1 MKKEEQEKICP
12 YGKESHNYDRYFT
25 KNPAIIKKIEKA
37 KLFRRFAIYT
47 AISSGIFIFLTFVF
61 ALNNIVIP
69 AFVFFVLSVMVIFVS
84 LYLSSKSEKIHYDAI
99 EDFELSLEY
108 KRQKGT
114 LREKEFKTKDE
125 ELTAKATQMVELFA
139 TLSDKRTN
147 KKSKINKVK
156 KYIDKED

>member
-1 MKKEEQEKICP
+1 MKKEEQDKVCP
-12 YGKESHNYDRYFT
+12 YSKESHNYDRYFT
-25 KNPAIIKKIEKA
+25 KNPEVIKKIDKA
-37 KLFRRFAIYT
+37 KLYHNLAIYT
-47 AISSGIFIFLTFVF
+47 AISSGVFVFLTFVF
-61 ALNNIVIP
+61 ALNSIVVP
-69 AFVFFVLSVMVIFVS
+69 AFVFFVLSIMIVFVS

-114 LREKEFKTKDE
+114 LKEKEFKTKDE

-147 KKSKINKVK
+147 KKSRINKVK
-156 KYIDKED
+156 KIIDEEK

>member
-25 KNPAIIKKIEKA
+25 KNPTIIKKIDKA
-37 KLFRRFAIYT
+37 KLYRNLAIYT
-47 AISSGIFIFLTFVF
+47 AISSGVFVFLTFVF
-61 ALNNIVIP
+61 ALNNIVMP
-69 AFVFFVLSVMVIFVS
+69 AFVFFVLSIMIVFVS
-84 LYLSSKSEKIHYDAI
+84 LYLSSKAEGIHYDAI

-114 LREKEFKTKDE
+114 LKEKELKTKDE

-147 KKSKINKVK
+147 KKSRINKVK
-156 KYIDKED
+156 KIIDEEK